1 MFMLQMTQLAQAV
14 VKVLNPEICMIA
26 RDPGLVFCGNNKS
39 RSLRACYL
47 VTLLSESMQ
56 EVPGFTWCPK
66 GCESRITHLVLG
78 SDNPDSRTEK
88 VQSLID
94 ATWRCDVAHRTTL

>member
-1 MFMLQMTQLAQAV
+1 M
-14 VKVLNPEICMIA
+14 
-26 RDPGLVFCGNNKS
+26 
-39 RSLRACYL
+39 RSSLACYL
-47 VTLLSESMQ
+47 VTLVSDPMQ

-88 VQSLID
+88 VQSLVD
-94 ATWRCDVAHRTTL
+94 ATCRRENARRAAL